1 MLLEQFHAFWRRDA
15 GIERTQLAA
24 LERAGPLPHT
34 VIISGLRRA
43 GKSTLL
49 AQLAHRLGEDKFYYL
64 NFEDERFLGF
74 SADNANDLYGALVEL
89 FGERGIFVIDEIQNA
104 PGWEHFVRR
113 FMDLGLKFY
122 ITGSN
127 ASLLS
132 RELGSRLTGRY
143 VPVELFPFSFAEFM
157 RFRGYAAPDLAR
169 LTTVDAARLQG
180 YLGEYLRAGGLPE
193 PLKYPELPL
202 ARTLYDD
209 VLYRDIAT
217 RYRIEEVRALKE
229 LAFTLMSNPASPVSF
244 NKLKEQLRLGS
255 VNTVKNYVEYLENSW
270 LVFTINVYDFSVKR
284 QQVAPKKV
292 YAIDTG
298 LAQAVGFSFSPNT
311 GKLLENLVFLA
322 LRRRTREVYY
332 YTSPAGFEVDFYLP
346 ETRELIQVSQNLAQ
360 PATREREV
368 RALTDAMQGLGVSRG
383 LILTDANAGP
393 IEANGLTIE
402 VRSVTE
408 WLLSA

>member
-1 MLLEQFHAFWRRDA
+1 
-15 GIERTQLAA
+15 
-24 LERAGPLPHT
+24 
-34 VIISGLRRA
+34 
-43 GKSTLL
+43 
-49 AQLAHRLGEDKFYYL
+49 
-64 NFEDERFLGF
+64 
-74 SADNANDLYGALVEL
+74 
-89 FGERGIFVIDEIQNA
+89 
-104 PGWEHFVRR
+104 
-113 FMDLGLKFY
+113 
-122 ITGSN
+122 
-127 ASLLS
+127 
-132 RELGSRLTGRY
+132 
-143 VPVELFPFSFAEFM
+143 
-157 RFRGYAAPDLAR
+157 
-169 LTTVDAARLQG
+169 
-180 YLGEYLRAGGLPE
+180 
-193 PLKYPELPL
+193 
-202 ARTLYDD
+202 
-209 VLYRDIAT
+209 
-217 RYRIEEVRALKE
+217 
-229 LAFTLMSNPASPVSF
+229 MSNPASPVSF
-244 NKLKEQLRLGS
+244 NKLKVQLRLGS